1 MSHHII
7 NCSST
12 KFDNPSLY
20 ATVTAVQGVHTPR
33 CLLVT
38 VNLHG
43 RVRDNSCTVG
53 AISFKKTWDALMLP
67 N

>member
-1 MSHHII
+1 V
-7 NCSST
+7 
-12 KFDNPSLY
+12 Y
-20 ATVTAVQGVHTPR
+20 VTVTAVQGVHTPR

-38 VNLHG
+38 VKLHG

-53 AISFKKTWDALMLP
+53 AIAFKKAWDALILP